1 MQTYIVGSSGEAVR
15 EIQKALG
22 INQDGDFGPKTDAA
36 VRDFQKRNGLTVD
49 GIVGY
54 ATWSALFKQHKSLT
68 DDDIAAAAKSLGVD
82 EASVRAV
89 AEVESVGHGFA
100 GDKPVILFER
110 HVFRRQLISA
120 GRDADLL
127 QKYLPEIVNSAPGG
141 YTSGGEHAR
150 LYLAKQIDPQ
160 SAIESA
166 SWGLFQIMGF
176 HWRTMG
182 YDSAFAFEERMYQS
196 EGDHLNAFCR
206 FVLNNP
212 TIHSALTRKDWLAF
226 AANYNGPN
234 HAKNNY
240 VIKLQAAYRKFS

>member
-1 MQTYIVGSSGEAVR
+1 MQTYRLGDTCETVR

-22 INQDGDFGPKTDAA
+22 ISQDGDFGPKTDAA

-54 ATWSALFKQHKSLT
+54 ATWSALFKRYKSLT
-68 DDDIAAAAKSLGVD
+68 DDDITAAAKSLGVD

-110 HVFRRQLISA
+110 HVFRRQLISV

-127 QKYLPEIVNSAPGG
+127 QMHLPQIVNSAPGG
-141 YTSGGEHAR
+141 YLVGQEHDR

-176 HWRTMG
+176 HWRALG

-206 FVLNNP
+206 FILNNP
-212 TIHSALTRKDWLAF
+212 TINSALARKNWLAF

-240 VIKLQAAYRKFS
+240 VGRLEAAYRRFS